1 MSRYERMINCLQS
14 LNPLEYKLTDDSH
27 QHSVPKGAESHFT
40 LVLVSEQFSGLS
52 LVARHRLVN
61 QLFIDEFQ
69 QGLHALSLHLYTP
82 LEWAKKQG
90 NVPDAPKCLGGKKRE
105 G

>member
-1 MSRYERMINCLQS
+1 MSRYQRIIDLVQT
-14 LNPLEYKLTDDSH
+14 LNPVECHLTDDSH

-40 LVLVSEQFSGLS
+40 LLVVSQAFDGLS

-61 QLFIDEFQ
+61 DLCADEFQ

-82 LEWAKKQG
+82 VEWTKKQG
-90 NVPDAPKCLGGKKRE
+90 AIPDAPQCLGGKKRE